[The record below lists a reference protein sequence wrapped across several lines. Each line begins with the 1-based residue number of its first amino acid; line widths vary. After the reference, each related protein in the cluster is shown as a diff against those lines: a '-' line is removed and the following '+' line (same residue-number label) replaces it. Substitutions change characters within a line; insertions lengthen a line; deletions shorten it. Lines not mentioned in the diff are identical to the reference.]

1 MPNELSEP
9 GALTGPPVPAPPKLD
24 VAHMKVVPVAHP
36 VLWITSALAAA
47 AFAWIAWSI
56 WRNPNIDHATIIAY
70 QFAPAILAGLR
81 TTLLLAFSSA
91 AIGLVLGIALAVMR
105 LSDSLILRV
114 ASQAYVWLVRGTPLL
129 VQIIIW
135 GNFALLFSHIGP
147 YSTNDVLTPFVA
159 SMLALGLNE
168 AAYMAEVVRAG
179 LLSVDRGQQEASIA
193 LGMTRPVALRR
204 IILPQ
209 ALRVIIPPW
218 GNQFISLLKATS
230 LVSVIAGGDLLTA
243 AQNISSSNLRTIEL
257 MLVATFWYLFV
268 TSIAGVAQHQLE
280 RRLDRSNAR
289 PRHGR

>member
-9 GALTGPPVPAPPKLD
+9 GALTSPPVPAPPKLD
-24 VAHMKVVPVAHP
+24 VAHMTVVPVPHP
-36 VLWITSALAAA
+36 VLWISSALAAA

-56 WRNPNIDHATIIAY
+56 WSNPNIDHATIVAY

-105 LSDSLILRV
+105 LSDSLILRL
-114 ASQAYVWLVRGTPLL
+114 ASQSYVWLVRGTPLL
-129 VQIIIW
+129 VQIVIW
-135 GNFALLFSHIGP
+135 GNFALLFRHIGP

-179 LLSVDRGQQEASIA
+179 LLSVDHGQQEASIA
-193 LGMTRPVALRR
+193 LGMTRAVALRR

-268 TSIAGVAQHQLE
+268 TSIAGVAQHQIE

>member
-1 MPNELSEP
+1 MPNDRYQP
-9 GALTGPPVPAPPKLD
+9 GILKGPSVLGPPKID
-24 VAHMKVVPVAHP
+24 VAHMKVVPVPHP

-56 WRNPNIDHATIIAY
+56 WRNPNIDHATIVAY

-81 TTLLLAFSSA
+81 TTVFLALTSA
-91 AIGLVLGIALAVMR
+91 AIGLVLGTALAVMR

-135 GNFALLFSHIGP
+135 GNFALLFRHIGP

-179 LLSVDRGQQEASIA
+179 ISSVDRGQQEASIA
-193 LGMTRPVALRR
+193 LGMTRAVALRR
-204 IILPQ
+204 IVLPQ

-257 MLVATFWYLFV
+257 MLVATFWYLFI
-268 TSIAGVAQHQLE
+268 TSITSVAQHHIE
-280 RRLDRSNAR
+280 RRLDRSSAR